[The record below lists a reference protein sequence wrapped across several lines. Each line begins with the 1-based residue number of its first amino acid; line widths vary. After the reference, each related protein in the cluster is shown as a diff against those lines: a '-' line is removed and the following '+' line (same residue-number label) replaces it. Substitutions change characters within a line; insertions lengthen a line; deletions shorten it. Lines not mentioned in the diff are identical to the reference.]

1 MIGIVV
7 VSHSRAL
14 ARAAV
19 ALAGEMLHGRTVRT
33 AVAAGL
39 DDTTFGTD
47 AVRVREAIEEV
58 DGPDGVL
65 VLMDLGSAVLSAEL
79 ALDLLDPDVA
89 ARARLCAAPVV
100 EGLVAAT
107 VAAAGGATLDEV
119 ESEAA
124 AALAGKQSHLQ
135 TPVAAVQADAADEAP
150 DASAV
155 FVVTNVHGLHARPAA
170 RLVAEVRTL
179 DARVRLRNL
188 TTGSAAVPGSSLSR
202 VATLGALSGHRVEVA
217 ATGSQAKEAVEHI
230 VSLAARRFDEPGASV
245 PAPTAV
251 APAGPGPLA
260 ASPGIAVGP
269 SWQPRHVETDVAP
282 EKGPAGDPV
291 AEWRR
296 IRGAVAAVRRETVRT
311 RALTARE
318 VGESEA
324 GIFDA
329 HLMLLDDAELL
340 DDIRSRIEAGAGAPR
355 AWGDVLTATEQSL
368 ERLDDEYLRARAAD
382 VRALRDRVLLAML
395 GRTPTFEV
403 RPGVLVAADLTP
415 AQAAALDRDT
425 VAGIVLAYGSPTAHS
440 AVLARSRGIPAV
452 VGAGPGVLATPD
464 GTTVAL
470 DGETGE
476 LVIDPDAETL
486 VTIKARATERD
497 RYVDMAMSAAHLPAV
512 TRDGWTVH
520 VAANVADPAEAAL
533 ATEHGAD
540 LAGLI
545 RTEFLFLGR
554 ESAPTVA
561 EQEVAYRAVAERL
574 DGRRAVFRTLDVG
587 GDKSLPYVD
596 VPAEA
601 NPFLGLRGIRLA
613 LARPDLLRDQLLAIC
628 RVAAD
633 HPVSVMIPMV
643 SDVGEV
649 LAVRRMLEDVTGG
662 RDVPAGLEF
671 GAMVEVPAA
680 ALKAAAF
687 VPHVDFLSIGT
698 NDLTQYTLAAERGNA
713 SVAAVADPL
722 DPSVLRLIDTVCR
735 AAGSTVRVAVCGEV
749 ASEPAAVPLL
759 LGLGVNE
766 LSVAPFAVPEV
777 KQAVRAAD
785 MEACRALARAALELA
800 SAAEVRSLVS

>member
-1 MIGIVV
+1 MVGIVV

-150 DASAV
+150 DASAA

-282 EKGPAGDPV
+282 EEGPAGDPV

-329 HLMLLDDAELL
+329 HLMLLDEAELIDEIL
-340 DDIRSRIEAGAGAPR
+340 SRIESGA
-355 AWGDVLTATEQSL
+355 
-368 ERLDDEYLRARAAD
+368 
-382 VRALRDRVLLAML
+382 
-395 GRTPTFEV
+395 
-403 RPGVLVAADLTP
+403 
-415 AQAAALDRDT
+415 
-425 VAGIVLAYGSPTAHS
+425 
-440 AVLARSRGIPAV
+440 
-452 VGAGPGVLATPD
+452 
-464 GTTVAL
+464 
-470 DGETGE
+470 
-476 LVIDPDAETL
+476 
-486 VTIKARATERD
+486 
-497 RYVDMAMSAAHLPAV
+497 
-512 TRDGWTVH
+512 
-520 VAANVADPAEAAL
+520 
-533 ATEHGAD
+533 
-540 LAGLI
+540 
-545 RTEFLFLGR
+545 
-554 ESAPTVA
+554 
-561 EQEVAYRAVAERL
+561 
-574 DGRRAVFRTLDVG
+574 
-587 GDKSLPYVD
+587 
-596 VPAEA
+596 
-601 NPFLGLRGIRLA
+601 
-613 LARPDLLRDQLLAIC
+613 
-628 RVAAD
+628 
-633 HPVSVMIPMV
+633 
-643 SDVGEV
+643 
-649 LAVRRMLEDVTGG
+649 
-662 RDVPAGLEF
+662 
-671 GAMVEVPAA
+671 
-680 ALKAAAF
+680 
-687 VPHVDFLSIGT
+687 
-698 NDLTQYTLAAERGNA
+698 
-713 SVAAVADPL
+713 
-722 DPSVLRLIDTVCR
+722 
-735 AAGSTVRVAVCGEV
+735 
-749 ASEPAAVPLL
+749 
-759 LGLGVNE
+759 
-766 LSVAPFAVPEV
+766 
-777 KQAVRAAD
+777 
-785 MEACRALARAALELA
+785 
-800 SAAEVRSLVS
+800 